1 MATTARQF
9 LFSAV
14 LLALPVCSYFVVFRP
29 VNAKI
34 EQGKR
39 EIEHKQALLAKLREA
54 TSQTADLQRANDQI
68 RESIDSL
75 QAKLPS
81 SKEMDNVLRQ
91 VSGIAAKNGLKVPSF
106 KKSDRTAVAGLAM
119 EQPLDIEITGDFD
132 GFYKFLLDIEQLPRI
147 TRLTDLDI
155 IRYEK
160 TGGPAGTN
168 AADGEMKSKLVL
180 SVYYEGG
187 PGEGSETK

>member
-1 MATTARQF
+1 MSTTSRQF

-14 LLALPVCSYFVVFRP
+14 LLALPVCSYFAVFRP

-34 EQGKR
+34 DQGRK
-39 EIEHKQALLAKLREA
+39 EIEHKQSLLAKLREA
-54 TSQTADLQRANDQI
+54 TSQTADLARANDQV
-68 RESIDSL
+68 RQSIESL
-75 QAKLPS
+75 QAKLPN

-91 VSGIAAKNGLKVPSF
+91 VSGIAAKNGLKVPTF
-106 KKSDRTAVAGLAM
+106 KKNDHTAPAGLAM

-155 IRYEK
+155 SRSDK
-160 TGGPAGTN
+160 V
-168 AADGEMKSKLVL
+168 DGEMKSKLVL
-180 SVYYEGG
+180 SVYYEGDG
-187 PGEGSETK
+187 TEGK